1 MKNVEK
7 EKLAQNMVISI
18 LLTIVYA
25 VGTYIIFNG
34 FMTNPQTAQLKMSVN
49 ILCIALIVVGLAL
62 AIVSKTKK
70 SMTMFKYS
78 ISVIFYGLI
87 IKLMEYGLLASSIP
101 NLGKYLFFALEALA
115 GIYII
120 SITVITLVKVTR

>member
-25 VGTYIIFNG
+25 VGAYIIFNG

-78 ISVIFYGLI
+78 ISVISYGLI
-87 IKLMEYGLLASSIP
+87 IKLIEYGLLASPIP